1 MKVYKQ
7 SEYSRK
13 LRCMELDVTQEQLDK
28 YYAGGILLQEAF
40 PNLSPSERE
49 FIKSGLTDDEWEE
62 VFGPES

>member
-1 MKVYKQ
+1 
-7 SEYSRK
+7 
-13 LRCMELDVTQEQLDK
+13 MELDVTQEQLDK

-49 FIKSGLTDDEWEE
+49 FIKTGVTDQEWEE